1 MSIATRR
8 RVLLAGATSL
18 VAVVPMLVSL
28 GASGAAGATAV
39 TISAGAL
46 GLNVAP
52 WDGQYSA
59 ATVGGALQNDLEQ
72 AGITQLRYGG
82 GDTAD
87 EYDWQTDTA
96 LSQCSDTSLTL
107 YTSSCATREA
117 LDFSLFAQN
126 AREIGAQSLVTVNY
140 GTGTPAEAAAWVR
153 QAANTAGESAA
164 RWEIGNE
171 TYGCWEDN
179 NELAAAPESYQRYV
193 AGKNNVCPMVA
204 TSDTVGMQTMA
215 ESYAENAKLFM
226 TAMKAVNPNADIGVP
241 WAFDYTVY
249 GATVVDNTIWN
260 DTVLGLDARDIGF
273 VDAHWYPFGFGG
285 STGGANPS
293 DQEVLDSLFKIPSEY
308 AKVQSALS
316 QYDPTAKIVLGE
328 TGVSFRATTIPCT
341 PVGALFSAG
350 DALQWLALGAQSVD
364 WWTLNSGANTGG
376 TCVNPDEGMFVGDS
390 TLVPDSYYT
399 GYQLVSGLLK
409 ANAQLS
415 TLTTSDPAD
424 VLAYQSVL
432 PDGKTAIAFI
442 NLNAAA
448 QEDVSFTSALS
459 GDLAEQSYSA
469 ADQNASDTRIVST
482 ETTAAS
488 LAGGVSLPA
497 ESITVLTETSA

>member
-1 MSIATRR
+1 LSKVRR
-8 RVLLAGATSL
+8 RALLAGVSSL
-18 VAVVPMLVSL
+18 VAVVPLLASL
-28 GASGAAGATAV
+28 GASGTAAGATAV

-52 WDGQYSA
+52 WDGQYTSPSTA
-59 ATVGGALQNDLEQ
+59 GALENDLEQ

-87 EYDWQTDTA
+87 EYDWQTNTD
-96 LSQCSDTSLTL
+96 LSPCSSTSLTL
-107 YTSSCATREA
+107 YTSDCAVREA
-117 LDFSLFAQN
+117 FDFSSFAQY
-126 AREIGAQSLVTVNY
+126 ARQLGAQSLLTVNY
-140 GTGTPAEAAAWVR
+140 GTGTAGEAAAWVR
-153 QAANTAGESAA
+153 QAKSTAGESAA

-179 NELAAAPESYQRYV
+179 NELADEPENYQGYV
-193 AGKNNVCPMVA
+193 ANSKTGCPMLA
-204 TSDTVGMQTMA
+204 TSATVGIQTMA

-226 TAMKAVNPNADIGVP
+226 NAMKAANPSADIGVP

-249 GATVVDNTIWN
+249 GASVANNSVWN

-316 QYDPTAKIVLGE
+316 QYDPSAKIVVGE
-328 TGVSFRATTIPCT
+328 TGISFRATTIPCT

-350 DALQWLALGAQSVD
+350 DVLQWLSEGAQSVD
-364 WWTLNSGANTGG
+364 WWTTNTGSNTDA
-376 TCVNPDEGMFVGDS
+376 TCENPDEGMFVGS
-390 TLVPDSYYT
+390 TTLVPDSFYA
-399 GYQLVSGLLK
+399 GYLLISGLVK
-409 ANAQLS
+409 AGAELS
-415 TLTTSDPAD
+415 TLTTSDPTD

-432 PDGKTAIAFI
+432 PDGKTAVAFI
-442 NLNAAA
+442 NTNTADAE
-448 QEDVSFTSALS
+448 QISFSSALS
-459 GDLAEQSYSA
+459 GDLAEQTYSA
-469 ADQNASDTRIVST
+469 ADQNASDTDIVPT
-482 ETTAAS
+482 TTTAAA
-488 LAGGVSLPA
+488 LADGITLPA
-497 ESITVLTETSA
+497 ESVIVLTED